1 MPWQLAASKR
11 RHNQHTE
18 PRPTIELMQAI
29 NVNELRHVIPRY
41 HGQVIEPDV
50 SLKYP
55 DLAYLRLSASC
66 LEIMGRNGHVQR
78 FRIEWIRTG
87 FGKHRAILVCNSCGC
102 GAIRLF
108 GHYGNYACRYCHKAL
123 YASQK
128 YDQISRKRLQAS
140 KLRLQLLDGFP
151 DINEPMPSKPKWKH
165 RKTYDKARK
174 QLDKLETLIKTYRF
188 RKPKV
193 EHLIANQM
201 LSNII
206 CILPRGKT

>member
-1 MPWQLAASKR
+1 MSMPWQLAASKR

-108 GHYGNYACRYCHKAL
+108 GHYGNYACRYCHRAL

-128 YDQISRKRLQAS
+128 NNQIARKRLAAA
-140 KLRLQLLDGFP
+140 KLRLKLGGWP
-151 DINEPMPSKPKWKH
+151 DIREPLPPKPKWRHLK
-165 RKTYDKARK
+165 RYERIRNEIQALEAKAK
-174 QLDKLETLIKTYRF
+174 QTRF
-188 RKPKV
+188 RKQIDIRTFAYHV
-193 EHLIANQM
+193 A
-201 LSNII
+201 
-206 CILPRGKT
+206 